1 MFQNKEDVRSLIFYF
16 FWPTNQRCFILSTSV
31 KEIRDYLY
39 KNKNININVIWKSDV
54 DEWTIRCILIRVHFQ
69 NKRLKSWDQ
78 NNLKSE
84 INLLTYLT
92 ITALNPFI
100 TSIKTRAVDMV
111 TWFSVTTVTTRQ
123 QTPWAVGLCFAYLK
137 KQKTKTK
144 SEHIFMHQL
153 WKF

>member
-1 MFQNKEDVRSLIFYF
+1 MGYEQLKKRNK
-16 FWPTNQRCFILSTSV
+16 
-31 KEIRDYLY
+31 
-39 KNKNININVIWKSDV
+39 
-54 DEWTIRCILIRVHFQ
+54 
-69 NKRLKSWDQ
+69 
-78 NNLKSE
+78 
-84 INLLTYLT
+84 LLTYLT

-144 SEHIFMHQL
+144 SEHFLMHQL
-153 WKF
+153 WKCYRSVQNVHGHNSFCLVSVKLPKRNRLAWRKTLVLEY

>member
-1 MFQNKEDVRSLIFYF
+1 M
-16 FWPTNQRCFILSTSV
+16 
-31 KEIRDYLY
+31 
-39 KNKNININVIWKSDV
+39 
-54 DEWTIRCILIRVHFQ
+54 
-69 NKRLKSWDQ
+69 

-100 TSIKTRAVDMV
+100 TSIKTHAVDMV
-111 TWFSVTTVTTRQ
+111 TWFSVSTVTTRQ

-144 SEHIFMHQL
+144 SEHFLMHQL
-153 WKF
+153 WKCYRSVQNVHGHNSFCLVSDKLHIEKSSRMEKNIGARILA